1 MHSGAIC
8 RGLHLPSAGPDNLYA
23 MVDLRRDSTAA
34 ALARLY
40 DVDLLEDPGD
50 VDLYLALAAR
60 SGGPILEL
68 AAGSGRLA
76 LPLAEAGYDVTL
88 VDIDASML
96 ARAGAAAAGLGP
108 DIQAR
113 LELVEADLV
122 GLSLPGGPRFKL
134 AILALN
140 SILLLGSRE
149 TQEQALETMAR
160 HLVPGGLAV
169 VDIWLPSSE
178 ELARYDG
185 RLSLEYVRTDPDTGR
200 KVAKSASAEHEPAT
214 GHVNLTAIYDESEQ
228 GGTVRRWLREDRLRL
243 LNAGDLRSIA
253 ESAGLVVE
261 VVAGDYDLKAVGP
274 YDERAIL
281 VARRR
286 GRPAPPA

>member
-1 MHSGAIC
+1 
-8 RGLHLPSAGPDNLYA
+8 
-23 MVDLRRDSTAA
+23 MVDLHRDSTAA

-40 DVDLLEDPGD
+40 DVDLLDDPGD

-60 SGGPILEL
+60 SGGPILEI
-68 AAGSGRLA
+68 AAGSGRVA
-76 LPLAEAGYDVTL
+76 LPLAEAGYNVTL

-96 ARAGAAAAGLGP
+96 ARAGAAADRLGP
-108 DIQAR
+108 EIKGR
-113 LELVEADLV
+113 LHLVEADLLD
-122 GLSLPGGPRFKL
+122 LSLAGGPRFGL

-185 RLSLEYVRTDPDTGR
+185 RLSLEYVRTDPDSGLT
-200 KVAKSASAEHEPAT
+200 VAKSAAAEHEPAT

-228 GGTVRRWLREDRLRL
+228 GGTVRRWLRQDRLRL
-243 LNAGDLRSIA
+243 LNAGDLRSMA

-286 GRPAPPA
+286 GRPAAPA